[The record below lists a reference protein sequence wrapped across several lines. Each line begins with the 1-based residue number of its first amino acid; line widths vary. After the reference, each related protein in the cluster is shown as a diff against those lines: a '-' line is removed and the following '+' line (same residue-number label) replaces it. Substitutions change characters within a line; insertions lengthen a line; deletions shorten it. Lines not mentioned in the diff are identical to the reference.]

1 MSRLALAA
9 ALIFLAA
16 PLARAQSVSTTPC
29 ISDPGSAPSTAIT
42 SLTYD
47 VASIRQNKSGDGSLR
62 FRDPPHEAKLSFTNM
77 TMKNLIE
84 NAYGISD
91 FQLSGGPAWL
101 DSDRFDIEA
110 KSDDSVN
117 AQLLKLNN
125 CDASQAKQ
133 QMLQSLLA
141 DRLKLTVHR
150 GAKPV
155 SGYDLVLAKNGPKF
169 NESKPAP
176 AGDTTPRDGSST
188 MRAGKL
194 GYDLT
199 SQKDSISSLASW
211 LAAELHCPV
220 QDKTAL
226 TGKYDIK
233 LQWSEENGAA
243 PSSDQDPPYPVIF
256 TAIQE
261 QLGLKLQPA
270 KLTVDTIVIDHVE
283 PPSPN

>member
-1 MSRLALAA
+1 MSRLTLAA
-9 ALIFLAA
+9 LLIVLAA
-16 PLARAQSVSTTPC
+16 PVAHAQSASTMPC
-29 ISDPGSAPSTAIT
+29 IPDPGSAPSSAIP

-47 VASIRQNKSGDGSLR
+47 VASIRQNKSGSGYFR
-62 FRDPPHEAKLSFTNM
+62 FSDRPQEAKLSFANM

-125 CDASQAKQ
+125 CDASHAKQ

-150 GAKPV
+150 GAKAV
-155 SGYDLVLAKNGPKF
+155 SGYDLVLAKNGPRLQ
-169 NESKPAP
+169 ESKPDP
-176 AGDTTPRDGSST
+176 AGNDIHRRGSST
-188 MRAGKL
+188 MHAGKL

-199 SQKDSISSLASW
+199 SQNDSISSLAFW

-233 LQWSEENGAA
+233 LQWSEENGAET
-243 PSSDQDPPYPVIF
+243 SSAQDSPYPVIF

-270 KLTVDTIVIDHVE
+270 KVTVETIVIDHVE